1 MAFETLLTGI
11 IWRQATED
19 WYGWDRCNQA
29 DNTISTHV
37 WILEFQ
43 GLRYVRNFK
52 LHSEIKGLKL
62 RALLGFF
69 QEMLTR
75 LNITSSKYKMG
86 RACNGVSSCTREKD
100 QIIRFITQSI
110 Q

>member
-11 IWRQATED
+11 IWRQATKD

-43 GLRYVRNFK
+43 GP
-52 LHSEIKGLKL
+52 
-62 RALLGFF
+62 
-69 QEMLTR
+69 
-75 LNITSSKYKMG
+75 
-86 RACNGVSSCTREKD
+86 
-100 QIIRFITQSI
+100 
-110 Q
+110 